1 MSAILWTTSTHDD
14 RRLASALRA
23 RLVRRLQE
31 TARGVSR
38 SERARRHAAFA
49 EAWQGLRERDRLPL
63 LVEFFE
69 RREAATEQ
77 DLRAAGAG
85 LLLDLLPSEQLPSEQ
100 LPSKPVGGTPHGAPE
115 VVQVAAGGGD
125 RRFTRPGDIR

>member
-38 SERARRHAAFA
+38 SERARRHAQFA

-63 LVEFFE
+63 LVEFSE
-69 RREAATEQ
+69 RPRAAAERE
-77 DLRAAGAG
+77 LRAAGASP
-85 LLLDLLPSEQLPSEQ
+85 LLELIPALEGIPLGDPS
-100 LPSKPVGGTPHGAPE
+100 VR
-115 VVQVAAGGGD
+115 QVAAASGS
-125 RRFTRPGDIR
+125 TRPGDIR